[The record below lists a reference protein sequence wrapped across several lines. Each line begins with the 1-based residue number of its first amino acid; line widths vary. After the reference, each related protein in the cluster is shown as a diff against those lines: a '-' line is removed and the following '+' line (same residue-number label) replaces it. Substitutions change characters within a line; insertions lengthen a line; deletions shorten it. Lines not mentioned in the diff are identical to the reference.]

1 VQIFEY
7 LDTAGDSPYRDW
19 FESLDAQAAAKVT
32 VALTRIGLGNLS
44 NVKSVGAG
52 VQESRIDFGPD
63 IESTS
68 EGTAIG

>member
-1 VQIFEY
+1 MQIFEY

-44 NVKSVGAG
+44 NVKLELGYRNLGSISD
-52 VQESRIDFGPD
+52 QD

-68 EGTAIG
+68 EGTAIGW